1 MQRHEGSLRGAA
13 SFRGGGP
20 DARAFD
26 PASRVGVSSATQ
38 AQMSELLTRSGRE
51 FHRGDILFRES
62 DSGDVMYVLHSG
74 WVRISKPV
82 SQEDSFL
89 DLLEMF

>member
-1 MQRHEGSLRGAA
+1 
-13 SFRGGGP
+13 
-20 DARAFD
+20 
-26 PASRVGVSSATQ
+26 
-38 AQMSELLTRSGRE
+38 MSELLTRSGRE

-89 DLLEMF
+89 DLLEMH